1 MTLAEKLKVV
11 DPTGKSDGER
21 GRGEVNERVIVTDVS
36 NVKVGERMAKAPSN
50 TPVIVISSDIKTL
63 RNGNGN
69 RGRMVRFVR
78 HTLGRRDSCQW

>member
-1 MTLAEKLKVV
+1 MCTEKFKAVGCGTL
-11 DPTGKSDGER
+11 SDTDG
-21 GRGEVNERVIVTDVS
+21 GRGEVDERVIVTDVS

-78 HTLGRRDSCQW
+78 HTLGRRDSCRW